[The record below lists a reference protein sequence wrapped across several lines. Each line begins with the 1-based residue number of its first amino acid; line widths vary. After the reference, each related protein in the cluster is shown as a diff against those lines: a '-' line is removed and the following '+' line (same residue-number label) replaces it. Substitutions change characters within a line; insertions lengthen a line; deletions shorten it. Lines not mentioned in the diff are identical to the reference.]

1 MTDTAMS
8 RKGRGLAAAGLLVA
22 ALAGV
27 ACAPKA
33 EEEPKPVVDVTFGKP
48 ARQDVEA
55 TVSGPATLFPR
66 EQASIAARVTAPIR
80 EILVRKGDTVA
91 AGQVL
96 AVLDNHDIL
105 AQKEEAAAAV
115 VEARETLDKTR
126 SGTQPTDVERGRGQ
140 LAAAEAAY
148 NQSQKLYD
156 RRKQLFEQGAIPQ
169 RDLLQSQTE
178 LATNK
183 ANYDVAKRSLELLE
197 GQSNKRDL
205 AIAQSHLE
213 QAEARLSNQTAQ
225 LQFTEIR
232 SPFAGS
238 VTDQLM
244 YPGDMANPA
253 GPMLVVADLST
264 MTARTQLP
272 ESAASQV
279 RKGMACHFVP
289 EAAGSKAIAGEV
301 TVINRAIDP
310 QRRTVEVW
318 CAIGKPPSTVRVSDY
333 GRVFIAVSTI
343 KDAIVVPL
351 AAVLRKEGTDTG
363 TVTVIDDKNVAH
375 KKDVITGVVSGDLIE
390 IKQGLTGSERLAVE
404 GSYETPDGATVQQA
418 GDKDKDEK
426 KNPAKGAE
434 EK

>member
-1 MTDTAMS
+1 MS
-8 RKGRGLAAAGLLVA
+8 KKGRSAMAAGLLA
-22 ALAGV
+22 AVLAG
-27 ACAPKA
+27 AGCTPKA
-33 EEEPKPVVDVTFGKP
+33 EEEPKPVVEVKFGKP
-48 ARQDVEA
+48 VRQDVEA

-105 AQKEEAAAAV
+105 AQKQEAAAAV
-115 VEARETLDKTR
+115 VEAQETLDKTR
-126 SGTQPTDVERGRGQ
+126 SGTQPMDVERTRGQ
-140 LAAAEAAY
+140 LTASEAAY

-169 RDLLQSQTE
+169 RDLLQSQTD

-183 ANYDVAKRSLELLE
+183 ANYDVAKRTLELLE
-197 GQSNKRDL
+197 GQSNKRDT
-205 AIAQSHLE
+205 AIAESHLE
-213 QAEARLSNQTAQ
+213 QAKARLNNQTAQ

-238 VTDQLM
+238 VTDQFM

-253 GPMLVVADLST
+253 GPMFVIADLST
-264 MTARTQLP
+264 VTARTQLP
-272 ESAASQV
+272 EYAASQV
-279 RKGMACHFVP
+279 REGMTCHFVP
-289 EAAGSKAIAGEV
+289 EAAGSEGIAGKV

-318 CAIGKPPSTVRVSDY
+318 CALGKPPATLRVSDY
-333 GRVFIAVSTI
+333 GRVFVTVAVV
-343 KDAIVVPL
+343 KDAIVIPL

-375 KKDVITGVVSGDLIE
+375 KKDVTTGVVTGDLIE
-390 IKQGLTGSERLAVE
+390 VKQGLAGTERLAVE
-404 GSYETPDGATVQQA
+404 GSYETPDGATVQEA
-418 GDKDKDEK
+418 GDKKDEK
-426 KNPAKGAE
+426 KDAGKGAE